1 MAHFD
6 LDDYITVNDRVQSF
20 WKGDLPSSIYDES
33 RQIHTE
39 LIHLDGEGTKNRMV
53 VIKASIFVKGNL
65 VATGFAKEREG
76 LAGANKTAFIENCET
91 SAIGRALANMGLL
104 VSKNRASREEMQT
117 VEAITD
123 ENEATLADIKAF
135 GMTVGTEEIKQLVN
149 TNWKDCVDNPVRAQA
164 FLLELREKYASYVN
178 EEEVAEVL

>member
-6 LDDYITVNDRVQSF
+6 LDDYITVNDRIQSF
-20 WKGDLPSSIYDES
+20 WQGDLPTSVYDEN

-39 LIHLDGEGTKNRMV
+39 IVQLDDATVKNRMV
-53 VIKASIFVKGNL
+53 VIKASVFVKGVL

-104 VSKNRASREEMQT
+104 VSKNRASREEMAA

-149 TNWKDCVDNPVRAQA
+149 THWKDCVDNPVRAKA
-164 FLLELREKYASYVN
+164 FLLELREKYASYTHD
-178 EEEVAEVL
+178 EEVAEVL